1 MTRSASKTYEMDWS
15 GIPDAALREVLRQAE
30 TRLDSIL
37 KTAIGADQRATTL
50 MGVFGAAGVAL
61 LVSAATI
68 GTRPQPDLSLIF
80 AIVSTATL
88 LLIAGLMC
96 GRAGRPIDFHVGGYE
111 PEKILKSSTDEIWL
125 LRYICEDLQRRMD
138 LDSEILNKASRLIN
152 GSFILAGIG
161 VVVGIVVFFFFRVMS
176 LS

>member
-1 MTRSASKTYEMDWS
+1 VTQSAGKTYEMDWS
-15 GIPDAALREVLRQAE
+15 GVPDSALREMLRQAE

-37 KTAIGADQRATTL
+37 KAAIGADQRATTL
-50 MGVFGAAGVAL
+50 MGVFGAVGVAL

-68 GTRPQPDLSLIF
+68 GTRAEPEWSLIF
-80 AIVSTATL
+80 AIISAAIL
-88 LLIAGLMC
+88 LLVAGVMC
-96 GRAGRPIDFHVGGYE
+96 GRAGRPIDFHIGGYE

-138 LDSEILNKASRLIN
+138 LDRKILEKASRLIS
-152 GSFILAGIG
+152 GSFIMAGMSVIAG
-161 VVVGIVVFFFFRVMS
+161 VVVFFIGRIMS